1 MSAGVTG
8 AASPSAGIDV
18 LTRRFAKTEAG
29 RTEIRARALPLVR
42 SSRNLLL
49 IIDPSRSAAEWME
62 IVQGCDRAA
71 LQALQD
77 AGLIVDAGADGA
89 SSLAPTKSPDAATLA
104 PAPPAS
110 PAAVAASASPHTNV
124 AQALEQCSYS
134 ALYDRI
140 TAEARPRLGL
150 IKAYKMIMDVEQC
163 SGPDEIRAL
172 ALRFIK
178 QERDLHGEAAGKA
191 LAQLLTAPE

>member
-1 MSAGVTG
+1 MSAPTG
-8 AASPSAGIDV
+8 LTPSSAPGTDV
-18 LTRRFAKTEAG
+18 LHRRFSKTEAG
-29 RTEIRARALPLVR
+29 RLEIRARALPLVR

-49 IIDPSRSAAEWME
+49 IIDASRSAADWME

-77 AGLIVDAGADGA
+77 AGLVVDAETGSAA
-89 SSLAPTKSPDAATLA
+89 SVVEAAGPVAPVA
-104 PAPPAS
+104 APPAE
-110 PAAVAASASPHTNV
+110 PAAAPQHTSI

-150 IKAYKMIMDVEQC
+150 IKAYKMVMEVEQC
-163 SGPDEIRAL
+163 SGPHEIRAL

-178 QERDLHGEAAGKA
+178 LERDLHGEAAGKA
-191 LAQLLTAPE
+191 LAQVLIAPE